1 MVPPPAGPCPRCGVA
16 LRPAEVGG
24 CAMHGC
30 MRCGALWLDFV
41 STGKV
46 MSCMHAGALEAAERA
61 TQGAQVGVDT
71 TAADLPCPVCHQPM
85 KRMHVGGT
93 TVEVDRCDD
102 HGTFFDC
109 DELRQAAEQVAAR
122 RGSHAAGAPAA
133 IAAASAGEYSLS
145 ADPRFSGVFGDDGD
159 DDDYDSGGGGGIA
172 LAGAFVLFEVLLD
185 VFMDS

>member
-1 MVPPPAGPCPRCGVA
+1 
-16 LRPAEVGG
+16 
-24 CAMHGC
+24 MHGC

-46 MSCMHAGALEAAERA
+46 MSCMHAGALEAADRA
-61 TQGAQVGVDT
+61 TRGAQLAVDT
-71 TAADLPCPVCHQPM
+71 TASDLPCPVCHRPM

-102 HGTFFDC
+102 HGTFFDR

-122 RGSHAAGAPAA
+122 RGAQTPGATAAL
-133 IAAASAGEYSLS
+133 AAASAGEYSLS
-145 ADPRFSGVFGDDGD
+145 TDSRFSSVFGDDD
-159 DDDYDSGGGGGIA
+159 DDDNYDSGVGGGMA
-172 LAGAFVLFEVLLD
+172 LAGAFVIFEVLLD

>member
-1 MVPPPAGPCPRCGVA
+1 
-16 LRPAEVGG
+16 
-24 CAMHGC
+24 MHGC

-46 MSCMHAGALEAAERA
+46 MSSMHAGVLEQSDRA
-61 TQGAQVGVDT
+61 SRSAQGPVDT
-71 TAADLPCPVCHQPM
+71 APANLPCPVCHQPM

-102 HGTFFDC
+102 HGTFFDR

-122 RGSHAAGAPAA
+122 RSQPLPGATAA
-133 IAAASAGEYSLS
+133 IAAAGAGEYSLES
-145 ADPRFSGVFGDDGD
+145 DPRFAGVFGND
-159 DDDYDSGGGGGIA
+159 DDDDDDDGGYDTGTGVA
-172 LAGAFVLFEVLLD
+172 LAGAFVIFEVLLD